1 MRSADDLLRDILRTA
16 HVTGL
21 SREHQE
27 AIGEALAA
35 QVYEAG
41 ERARVAGMASLLS
54 VLSSVTDLRARARA
68 LADDLEAMQ
77 RDFPDMPRPLAAR
90 IAAAAGVA
98 RAIGGPIDPNAPSG
112 G

>member
-41 ERARVAGMASLLS
+41 ERASVRGMSLAPLPEATSLVTEARDRLLVLHARPPEDPRAVAAEIEACAALLS
-54 VLSSVTDLRARARA
+54 
-68 LADDLEAMQ
+68 
-77 RDFPDMPRPLAAR
+77 
-90 IAAAAGVA
+90 
-98 RAIGGPIDPNAPSG
+98 RAIGGPIDPNAPAG

>member
-1 MRSADDLLRDILRTA
+1 MRAASDLLRDILRTA

-35 QVYEAG
+35 QVYEAA
-41 ERARVAGMASLLS
+41 ERARLAGMLDLAPLPLSLQI
-54 VLSSVTDLRARARA
+54 VT
-68 LADDLEAMQ
+68 
-77 RDFPDMPRPLAAR
+77 AAR
-90 IAAAAGVA
+90 DKLKAALDRPSPDPREQAAALDGVLDLLNQ
-98 RAIGGPIDPNAPSG
+98 AIGGPIDPNAPSG

>member
-21 SREHQE
+21 AREHQE

-35 QVYEAG
+35 QVYEAA
-41 ERARVAGMASLLS
+41 ERGRLAGMADLAPLPLSLQI
-54 VLSSVTDLRARARA
+54 VT
-68 LADDLEAMQ
+68 
-77 RDFPDMPRPLAAR
+77 AAR
-90 IAAAAGVA
+90 DKLKAALDRPSPDPREQAAALDGVLDLLNQ
-98 RAIGGPIDPNAPSG
+98 AIGGPIDPNAPEG

>member
-1 MRSADDLLRDILRTA
+1 MRAASDLLRDILRTA

-41 ERARVAGMASLLS
+41 ARARVAGMADIAPLPLASSLVAEARDRLLVLHARPPADPRAMAAEIEACAALLS
-54 VLSSVTDLRARARA
+54 
-68 LADDLEAMQ
+68 
-77 RDFPDMPRPLAAR
+77 
-90 IAAAAGVA
+90 
-98 RAIGGPIDPNAPSG
+98 RAIGGPIDPNAPAG
-112 G
+112 

>member
-41 ERARVAGMASLLS
+41 ERASVRGMSLAPLPEATSLVTEARDRLLVLHARPPEDPRAVAAEIEACAALLS
-54 VLSSVTDLRARARA
+54 
-68 LADDLEAMQ
+68 
-77 RDFPDMPRPLAAR
+77 
-90 IAAAAGVA
+90 

>member
-41 ERARVAGMASLLS
+41 ERARVAGMSLAPL
-54 VLSSVTDLRARARA
+54 
-68 LADDLEAMQ
+68 
-77 RDFPDMPRPLAAR
+77 PLALEITKAAR
-90 IAAAAGVA
+90 DKLKAALDRPSPDPREQAAALDGVLDLLNQ
-98 RAIGGPIDPNAPSG
+98 AIGGPIDPNAPAG